1 MDRHVAVT
9 GASSGLGEAIARA
22 FGAAGDRLTLVA
34 RRAGLLESVASSF
47 PGRARAAPCDLA
59 AEDPA
64 GWLPGAEAA
73 FGPVD
78 VLVNAAGCQ
87 VIAGFA
93 EVASKAGDTMT
104 AVNFRAPV
112 RLVRAVLPSMRARG
126 AGTIVNVS
134 SIGAAAPPP
143 YMSDYVATKAAL
155 AAFSE
160 SLGAELRGTGVH
172 VLTVYPGPMNT
183 PMGAAGLRAYGNAPA
198 ATMMPMGDPAGLARA
213 VVGAVAGH
221 RARLTYPRGYAL
233 MRWFPVPAGF
243 LVGRF
248 GPRPVTPP
256 PPEMSVT
263 PETR

>member
-22 FGAAGDRLTLVA
+22 FGAAGDHLTLVA
-34 RRAGLLESVASSF
+34 RRSGLLEAVASAF
-47 PGRARAAPCDLA
+47 AGRARVAEYDLA
-59 AEDPA
+59 TSDPA
-64 GWLPGAEAA
+64 AWLPAAEAA

-87 VIAGFA
+87 VIAPFA
-93 EVASKAGDTMT
+93 DVTPAAADEMT

-126 AGTIVNVS
+126 VGAIVNIS

-160 SLGAELRGTGVH
+160 SLGAELRGTGVN

-183 PMGAAGLRAYGNAPA
+183 PMGAAGLRTYGNAPSA
-198 ATMMPMGDPAGLARA
+198 RMMPMGDPAGLALAVLRA
-213 VVGAVAGH
+213 VD
-221 RARLTYPRGYAL
+221 RRRPRLTYPRGYAL
-233 MRWFPVPAGF
+233 MRWLPPPAGF
-243 LVGRF
+243 LVSRF
-248 GPRPVTPP
+248 GPRPVTP
-256 PPEMSVT
+256 ST
-263 PETR
+263 PGTR

>member
-34 RRAGLLESVASSF
+34 RRAGLLEAVAGAF
-47 PGRARAAPCDLA
+47 PGRARASAWDLA
-59 AEDPA
+59 ADDPA
-64 GWLPGAEAA
+64 GWVPAAEAA

-87 VIAGFA
+87 VIARFA
-93 EVASKAGDTMT
+93 DVTPGTADGMT

-126 AGTIVNVS
+126 SGAIVNVS
-134 SIGAAAPPP
+134 SIGAVAPPP
-143 YMSDYVATKAAL
+143 YMCDYVATKAAL

-160 SLGAELRGTGVH
+160 SLAAELRGTGVQI
-172 VLTVYPGPMNT
+172 LTVYPGPMDT
-183 PMGAAGLRAYGNAPA
+183 PMGAAGLRTYGHVPA
-198 ATMMPMGDPAGLARA
+198 ATMMPMGEPAGLARA
-213 VVGAVAGH
+213 VVSAVDGR

-233 MRWFPVPAGF
+233 MRWLPGPAGA

-248 GPRPVTPP
+248 APRPVTAP
-256 PPEMSVT
+256 S

>member
-22 FGAAGDRLTLVA
+22 FGAAGARLTLVA
-34 RRAGLLESVASSF
+34 RRAGLLEAVASSF
-47 PGRARAAPCDLA
+47 PGRARAAAYDLA
-59 AEDPA
+59 ASDPT
-64 GWLPGAEAA
+64 GWLPAAEGA

-87 VIAGFA
+87 VIARFLD
-93 EVASKAGDTMT
+93 VTPAGADEMT

-112 RLVRAVLPSMRARG
+112 RLARAVLPSMRARG
-126 AGTIVNVS
+126 AGAIVNIS

-160 SLGAELRGTGVH
+160 SLGAELRGTGVD
-172 VLTVYPGPMNT
+172 VLTVYPGPMDT
-183 PMGAAGLRAYGNAPA
+183 PMGAAGLRTYGNAPSA
-198 ATMMPMGDPAGLARA
+198 RMMPMGDPTGLAAA
-213 VVGAVAGH
+213 VVNAVDRH

-233 MRWFPVPAGF
+233 MRWLPGPAGL

-248 GPRPVTPP
+248 APRPVTAL
-256 PPEMSVT
+256 T

>member
-34 RRAGLLESVASSF
+34 RRAGLLEAVASAF
-47 PGRARAAPCDLA
+47 PGRARAAAHDLA
-59 AEDPA
+59 APDPT
-64 GWLPGAEAA
+64 GWLPAAVAA

-78 VLVNAAGCQ
+78 VLVNAAGFQ
-87 VIAGFA
+87 VIAPFA
-93 EVASKAGDTMT
+93 DVAPEAAGRMADL
-104 AVNFRAPV
+104 NFRAPV
-112 RLVRAVLPSMRARG
+112 ALARAVLPSMRSRG
-126 AGTIVNVS
+126 SGAIVNVS

-160 SLGAELRGTGVH
+160 SLGAELRGTGVG

-183 PMGAAGLRAYGNAPA
+183 PMGAAGLRAYGNAA
-198 ATMMPMGDPAGLARA
+198 SARMMPMGDPAGLARA
-213 VVGAVAGH
+213 VVRAVDRH
-221 RARLTYPRGYAL
+221 QARLTYPRGYAV
-233 MRWFPVPAGF
+233 MRWLPVPSAF

-248 GPRPVTPP
+248 GPRPVS
-256 PPEMSVT
+256 PEA
-263 PETR
+263 R